1 MGFLTCKS
9 ELAQYCQCMQTISD
23 GSRVSVWV
31 NADMCVEVAGSA
43 VEDIKQEEGDFALN
57 G

>member
-1 MGFLTCKS
+1 MK
-9 ELAQYCQCMQTISD
+9 TISD
-23 GSRVSVWV
+23 GSRGSVLV

-43 VEDIKQEEGDFALN
+43 VEEIKQEEGDFALN

>member
-1 MGFLTCKS
+1 
-9 ELAQYCQCMQTISD
+9 MQTISD